1 MTGALIVL
9 LGLLALLLAVRLA
22 LAAVVLLMA
31 DDGRWGG
38 GA

>member
-1 MTGALIVL
+1 MTGPLIVL
-9 LGLLALLLAVRLA
+9 IGLLGLLLAVRLA

-38 GA
+38 GS

>member
-1 MTGALIVL
+1 MTALLLVL
-9 LGLLALLLAVRLA
+9 VGLLALLLAVRLA

-38 GA
+38 SA